1 MPVIREKR
9 QYESVGPVG
18 VVRMNTGEVEM
29 YQRIANANQQLT
41 EFAIKTTATASKRV
55 GAERAEQVEASR
67 ITSINPKTGKPE
79 ALDGLGLLLGMG
91 NAEAQA
97 YERVVQER
105 FQQSIENEIK
115 QKAGEIALKYEND
128 PYSPEKY
135 EEQMISYLD
144 SMIEGAKVK
153 GKESAYT
160 NFIMNTGTQYIT
172 ATKLNMM
179 QERIR
184 LDRAKTAQSVLSNID
199 DRQDLI
205 RQMAANISKMPAG
218 ADRTQAESRL
228 TALIEATVES
238 ARDAESSRLLKNG
251 AGDATQQ
258 TSSTVYGEA
267 YITGAMEGLDPTSAS
282 NLALAF
288 ADGDP
293 SDLPDNLR
301 EIYDSAT
308 KYMYRTVKGADGKDI
323 KVLNYDALDGVA
335 RAAKAKVQELTNDF
349 QVNLPVEQLVTDAF
363 INESID
369 LAGQLGPL
377 VFDSDMPVNQMADL
391 IDEKLNSAFG
401 ILESKYLD
409 PASGLTKPQLN
420 AAKQDV
426 RGALAQGLLITA
438 YDNHRGSPETA
449 RMEISDAY
457 NRKDTSKLTGKTKA
471 AVDALIRTAVPVEDD
486 ARIEEFIGDLQS
498 NDKRNTARAKAA
510 YKADIYHELSFN
522 NRGASQGILESYK
535 RGLSLLTGNEHLS
548 GIEQENER
556 RKLGASYAS
565 SFIGKVVQGYVV
577 GSDGKNR
584 KVTSSDLALAA
595 AYALNGDDRGVPSEL
610 KDAVDSALG
619 YSDRETVAAS
629 INRREVSL
637 SKVEADL
644 KVGADKKAL
653 IKNIASN
660 QIINNPTTTDSE
672 TVEDYLVQISGMD
685 NFFESS
691 EMFNPANPAAQFL
704 FKSTMSGVL
713 PATLKTSLED
723 LAGGS
728 FQGGAE
734 AARNVLTF
742 YSQMAN
748 QPRGNVIVNAF
759 KGLSDDTTSKLEAI
773 AQIHYSTGDEIGAI
787 AAQMADN
794 ERDDGFAVTKRRAFA
809 KAVKSKNPNGIDTTE
824 FVMSVVEDAAQNRE
838 AINTLVPLADYL
850 FSSLDAETIKTKL
863 NNFYERSFV
872 KTQGYVLDRGSR
884 TGDRSRY
891 ALNAVFTDEE
901 VQDFFIKKVNN
912 ELGGPRISMK
922 PLDDQIEDRAFLMPM
937 GVYNGGVTYLAVK
950 RQGGLLVPIPNPKM
964 GNMPFAFSTSEADV
978 AAFAEGKGVKI
989 SLDSLTMEDIIEMRS
1004 SADQS
1009 VISKDT
1015 PMSFFSGGGF
1025 MSGGFR

>member
-9 QYESVGPVG
+9 QYGSVGPVG

-29 YQRIANANQQLT
+29 YQQIAQANQTLT
-41 EFAIKTTATASKRV
+41 NTAIKHLANVSKRI
-55 GAERAEQVEASR
+55 GAERAEQVDATR
-67 ITSINPKTGKPE
+67 INSINPKTGKPE
-79 ALDGLGLLLGMG
+79 ALDGITALLAMG
-91 NAEAQA
+91 NVEAEA
-97 YERVVQER
+97 YERVVNER

-115 QKAGEIALKYEND
+115 QKAGEIALKYENN
-128 PYSPEKY
+128 PYAPEKY
-135 EEQMISYLD
+135 EEQMTSYLD
-144 SMIEGAKVK
+144 SMIEGSRSN
-153 GKESAYT
+153 GKDTAYT

-184 LDRAKTAQSVLSNID
+184 IERGRTAQSVLDNID

-205 RQMAANISKMPAG
+205 RQMAANISKMPEG
-218 ADRTQAESRL
+218 PERTEAEARMN
-228 TALIEATVES
+228 ALFEATVES
-238 ARDAESSRLLKNG
+238 AKDAESSRLFKNG
-251 AGDATQQ
+251 AARSTEQA
-258 TSSTVYGEA
+258 SSTIYGEA
-267 YITGAMEGLDPTSAS
+267 YITGAMEDLDPTSAA

-293 SDLPDNLR
+293 SDLPDDLR

-308 KYMYRTVKGADGKDI
+308 KYMYRTVKGADGKDV

-349 QVNLPVEQLVTDAF
+349 QVNLPLEQLVTDAYVS
-363 INESID
+363 ESID
-369 LAGQLGPL
+369 LAGQLASA
-377 VFDSDMPVNQMADL
+377 VFDSDTPVNQVADI
-391 IDEKLNSAFG
+391 IDEKLTAAFG
-401 ILESKYLD
+401 ILDAKYLD
-409 PASGLTKPQLN
+409 PKSGLSKPQLD
-420 AAKQDV
+420 AAKKDI
-426 RGALAQGLLITA
+426 RGALAQDLLIAA

-457 NRKDTSKLTGKTKA
+457 NRKSTSNLTGKTKA

-486 ARIEEFIGDLQS
+486 ARIEEFILDLQS
-498 NDKRNTARAKAA
+498 NDARNTAKFGEQQKAA
-510 YKADIYHELSFN
+510 AYSELSN
-522 NRGASQGILESYK
+522 LRNDVSRGSKEAYQRS
-535 RGLSLLTGNEHLS
+535 LSLASSEYFSGN
-548 GIEQENER
+548 QR
-556 RKLGASYAS
+556 ASETAKVNAAYAS
-565 SFIGKVVQGYVV
+565 SFVGKVMRGYVV
-577 GSDGKNR
+577 GQDGKNR

-595 AYALNGDDRGVPSEL
+595 AYALNGDDRGVPTEL
-610 KDAVDSALG
+610 KDAVDSALQI
-619 YSDRETVAAS
+619 SDRETVAAS

-644 KVGADKKAL
+644 KAGADKKAL

-660 QIINNPTTTDSE
+660 QIINNPTATDSE
-672 TVEDYLVQISGMD
+672 TVEDYLLQISGMD

-728 FQGGAE
+728 FQGSAE

-748 QPRGNVIVNAF
+748 QPRGNAIVNAF
-759 KGLSDDTTSKLEAI
+759 KGLSDDNISKLEAI
-773 AQIHYSTGDEIGAI
+773 AQIHYTTGDEIGAV

-794 ERDDGFAVTKRRAFA
+794 ERDSSFVTTRRRAFA
-809 KAVKSKNPNGIDTTE
+809 KAVKSKNPNGIDTDE
-824 FVMSVVEDAAQNRE
+824 FVMSIVEDAAQNKE
-838 AINTLVPLADYL
+838 ALSTLIPLAEYL

-891 ALNAVFTDEE
+891 ALNAVFNDEE
-901 VQDFFIKKVNN
+901 VQNFFIKKVNN

-978 AAFAEGKGVKI
+978 AAFAEGKGVKM

-1015 PMSFFSGGGF
+1015 PRSFYETGTLRIMGN
-1025 MSGGFR
+1025 

>member
-29 YQRIANANQQLT
+29 YQQIAQANQTLT
-41 EFAIKTTATASKRV
+41 NTAIKHLANVSKRI
-55 GAERAEQVEASR
+55 GAERAEQVDATR
-67 ITSINPKTGKPE
+67 INSINPKTGKPE
-79 ALDGLGLLLGMG
+79 ALDGITALLAMG
-91 NAEAQA
+91 NVEAEA
-97 YERVVQER
+97 YERVVNER

-115 QKAGEIALKYEND
+115 QKAGEIALKFEND

-135 EEQMISYLD
+135 EEQMTSYLD
-144 SMIEGAKVK
+144 SMIEGSKSN
-153 GKESAYT
+153 GKDTAYT

-205 RQMAANISKMPAG
+205 RQMAMNISKMPEG
-218 ADRTQAESRL
+218 ANRTQVEANLS
-228 TALIEATVES
+228 ALIEATVES
-238 ARDAESSRLLKNG
+238 AKDAESSRLLKNG
-251 AGDATQQ
+251 AADATQQ
-258 TSSTVYGEA
+258 ASSTVYGEA
-267 YITGAMEGLDPTSAS
+267 YITGAMEGLDPTSAA

-288 ADGDP
+288 SDGDP
-293 SDLPDNLR
+293 SDLPDDLR

-323 KVLNYDALDGVA
+323 KVLNYEALDGVA

-363 INESID
+363 VNESVG
-369 LAGQLGPL
+369 LAGNLGSA
-377 VFDSDMPVNQMADL
+377 VFGSDMPVSQMADL

-401 ILESKYLD
+401 ILDAKYLD
-409 PASGLTKPQLN
+409 PASGLTQAQLN
-420 AAKQDV
+420 SAKQDI
-426 RGALAQGLLITA
+426 RGALAQDLLVVA
-438 YDNHRGSPETA
+438 YDNHRGSPEDA
-449 RMEISDAY
+449 RMRILDAY
-457 NRKDTSKLTGKTKA
+457 NRKSTSELKGKTKA
-471 AVDALIRTAVPVEDD
+471 AVDTLIRTAVPVEDD
-486 ARIEEFIGDLQS
+486 ARIEEFILDLQS
-498 NDKRNTARAKAA
+498 NDVRNTARFKAA
-510 YKADIYHELSFN
+510 SKADVYRELSYN
-522 NRGASQGILESYK
+522 INGASEGILESYK
-535 RGLSLLTGNEHLS
+535 RGSSLINANEHLT
-548 GIEQENER
+548 GIEQTNEQ
-556 RKLGASYAS
+556 RKLDAAYAS
-565 SFIGKVVQGYVV
+565 SFVSKVMRGYVI
-577 GSDGKNR
+577 GQDGKNR

-629 INRREVSL
+629 INRKEVSL

-644 KVGADKKAL
+644 KAGADKKAL
-653 IKNIASN
+653 ISNISSN

-672 TVEDYLVQISGMD
+672 TVEDYLLQISGMD

-728 FQGGAE
+728 FQGSAE
-734 AARNVLTF
+734 AAKNVLTF

-748 QPRGNVIVNAF
+748 QPRGNAIVNAF
-759 KGLSDDTTSKLEAI
+759 KGLSEDTSSKLEAI

-794 ERDDGFAVTKRRAFA
+794 ERDDGFAVTRRRAFA

-824 FVMSVVEDAAQNRE
+824 FVMAAVEDAAQNAE

-863 NNFYERSFV
+863 KNFYDRSFV

-891 ALNAVFTDEE
+891 ALNAVFNDEE
-901 VQDFFIKKVNN
+901 VQDFFIRKVNN

-964 GNMPFAFSTSEADV
+964 NNMPFAFSTSEADV
-978 AAFAEGKGVKI
+978 AAFAEGKGISV
-989 SLDSLTMEDIIEMRS
+989 SLDNLTMEDIIEMRG

-1015 PMSFFSGGGF
+1015 PRSFFSGGGF

>member
-29 YQRIANANQQLT
+29 YERIAQANQTLT
-41 EFAIKTTATASKRV
+41 NTAIKHLADVSKRV
-55 GAERAEQVEASR
+55 GAESAEQVDAAR
-67 ITSINPKTGKPE
+67 ISSINPKTGKPE
-79 ALDGLGLLLGMG
+79 ALDGISALLAMG
-91 NAEAQA
+91 NVEAEA
-97 YERVVQER
+97 YERVVNER

-115 QKAGEIALKYEND
+115 QKAGEIALKFENN
-128 PYSPEKY
+128 PYAPEKY
-135 EEQMISYLD
+135 EEQMTSYLD
-144 SMIEGAKVK
+144 SMIEGSKSN
-153 GKESAYT
+153 GKDTAYT

-184 LDRAKTAQSVLSNID
+184 IERGRTAQSVLDNID

-205 RQMAANISKMPAG
+205 RQMAANISKMPEG
-218 ADRTQAESRL
+218 PERTEAEARMN
-228 TALIEATVES
+228 ALFEATVES
-238 ARDAESSRLLKNG
+238 AKDAESSRLFKNG
-251 AGDATQQ
+251 AARSTEQA
-258 TSSTVYGEA
+258 SSTVYGEA

-293 SDLPDNLR
+293 SDLPDDLR
-301 EIYDSAT
+301 KIYDSAT
-308 KYMYRTVKGADGKDI
+308 KYMYRTVKGADGKDV

-349 QVNLPVEQLVTDAF
+349 QINLPLEQLVTDAYV
-363 INESID
+363 NESID
-369 LAGQLGPL
+369 LAGQLASA
-377 VFDSDMPVNQMADL
+377 VFDSDTPFNQVADI
-391 IDEKLNSAFG
+391 IDEKLTSAFG
-401 ILESKYLD
+401 ILDAKYLD
-409 PASGLTKPQLN
+409 PRSGLTKPQLD
-420 AAKQDV
+420 AAKQDI
-426 RGALAQGLLITA
+426 RGALAQDLLIAA

-486 ARIEEFIGDLQS
+486 ARIEEFILDLQS
-498 NDKRNTARAKAA
+498 NDARNTAKFGEQQKAA
-510 YKADIYHELSFN
+510 AYSELSN
-522 NRGASQGILESYK
+522 LRNDVSRGSEEAYRKS
-535 RGLSLLTGNEHLS
+535 LSLASSEYFS
-548 GIEQENER
+548 GTQR
-556 RKLGASYAS
+556 ASETAKVNAAYAS
-565 SFIGKVVQGYVV
+565 SFVGKVMRGYVV
-577 GSDGKNR
+577 GQDGKNR

-610 KDAVDSALG
+610 KDAVDSALQI
-619 YSDRETVAAS
+619 SDRETVAAS

-728 FQGGAE
+728 FQGSAE

-964 GNMPFAFSTSEADV
+964 NNMPFAFSTSEADV
-978 AAFAEGKGVKI
+978 AAFAEGKGVKM

>member
-29 YQRIANANQQLT
+29 YQQIAQANQTLT
-41 EFAIKTTATASKRV
+41 NTAIKHLGNVSKRI
-55 GAERAEQVEASR
+55 GAERAEQVDATR
-67 ITSINPKTGKPE
+67 INSINPKTGKPE
-79 ALDGLGLLLGMG
+79 ALDGITALLAMG
-91 NAEAQA
+91 NVEAEA
-97 YERVVQER
+97 YERVVNER

-115 QKAGEIALKYEND
+115 QKAGEIALKYENN
-128 PYSPEKY
+128 PYAPEKY
-135 EEQMISYLD
+135 EEQMTSYLD
-144 SMIEGAKVK
+144 SMIEGSRSN
-153 GKESAYT
+153 GKDTAYT

-184 LDRAKTAQSVLSNID
+184 IERGKTAQSVLDNID

-218 ADRTQAESRL
+218 AERTEAEARMN
-228 TALIEATVES
+228 ALFEATVES
-238 ARDAESSRLLKNG
+238 AKDAESSRLLKNG
-251 AGDATQQ
+251 ATR
-258 TSSTVYGEA
+258 STEQANSTIYGEA
-267 YITGAMEGLDPTSAS
+267 YITGAMEGLDPTSAA

-293 SDLPDNLR
+293 SDLPDDLR

-308 KYMYRTVKGADGKDI
+308 KYMYRTVKGSDGKDI
-323 KVLNYDALDGVA
+323 KVLNYEALDGVA

-457 NRKDTSKLTGKTKA
+457 NRKSTSKLTGKTKA

-486 ARIEEFIGDLQS
+486 ARIEEFILDLQS
-498 NDKRNTARAKAA
+498 NDARNTAKFGEQQKAA
-510 YKADIYHELSFN
+510 AYSELSN
-522 NRGASQGILESYK
+522 LRNDVSRGSEEAYRRS
-535 RGLSLLTGNEHLS
+535 LSLASSEYLS
-548 GIEQENER
+548 ANQQASETAKVN
-556 RKLGASYAS
+556 GAYAS
-565 SFIGKVVQGYVV
+565 SFVGKVMRGYVV
-577 GSDGKNR
+577 GQDGKNR

-610 KDAVDSALG
+610 KDAVDSALQI
-619 YSDRETVAAS
+619 SDKETVAAS

-644 KVGADKKAL
+644 KAGADKKAL

-672 TVEDYLVQISGMD
+672 TVEDYLMQISGMD

-713 PATLKTSLED
+713 PATLKTSLEN

-728 FQGGAE
+728 FQGSAE

-794 ERDDGFAVTKRRAFA
+794 ERDNGFAVTKRRAFA

>member
-41 EFAIKTTATASKRV
+41 EFAIKTTAAASKRV
-55 GAERAEQVEASR
+55 GAERAEQVDATK
-67 ITSINPKTGKPE
+67 INSINPKTGKPE
-79 ALDGLGLLLGMG
+79 ALDGISVLLGMG

-97 YERVVQER
+97 YERVVNER

-115 QKAGEIALKYEND
+115 QKAGEIALKFEND

-135 EEQMISYLD
+135 EEQMTSYLD
-144 SMIEGAKVK
+144 SMIEGSKSN
-153 GKESAYT
+153 GKDTAYT

-205 RQMAANISKMPAG
+205 RQMAMNISKMPEG
-218 ADRTQAESRL
+218 ANRTQAEANLS
-228 TALIEATVES
+228 ALIEATVES
-238 ARDAESSRLLKNG
+238 AKDAESSRLLKNG
-251 AGDATQQ
+251 AADATQQ
-258 TSSTVYGEA
+258 VSSTVYGEA
-267 YITGAMEGLDPTSAS
+267 YITGAMEGLDPTSAA

-293 SDLPDNLR
+293 SDLPDDLR

-323 KVLNYDALDGVA
+323 KVLNYEALDGVA

-363 INESID
+363 VNESIG
-369 LAGQLGPL
+369 LAGNLGSA
-377 VFDSDMPVNQMADL
+377 VFGSDMPVSQMADL

-401 ILESKYLD
+401 ILDSKYLD
-409 PASGLTKPQLN
+409 PASGLTKAQLDS
-420 AAKQDV
+420 AKQDI
-426 RGALAQGLLITA
+426 RGALAQDLLVVA

-457 NRKDTSKLTGKTKA
+457 NRKDTSKLKGKTKA
-471 AVDALIRTAVPVEDD
+471 AVDTLIRTAVPVEDD
-486 ARIEEFIGDLQS
+486 ARIEEFILDLQS
-498 NDKRNTARAKAA
+498 NDVRNTAKFGEQQKAA
-510 YKADIYHELSFN
+510 AYSELSN
-522 NRGASQGILESYK
+522 LKNDVS
-535 RGLSLLTGNEHLS
+535 TGNEEAYRKSLS
-548 GIEQENER
+548 
-556 RKLGASYAS
+556 LASSEYFSGTQQAAETAKVNAAYAS
-565 SFIGKVVQGYVV
+565 SFVGNVMRGYVV
-577 GSDGKNR
+577 GQDGKNR

-644 KVGADKKAL
+644 KAGSDKKAL
-653 IKNIASN
+653 IKNISSN
-660 QIINNPTTTDSE
+660 QIINNPTATDSD
-672 TVEDYLVQISGMD
+672 TVEDYLLQISGMD

-728 FQGGAE
+728 FQGSAE
-734 AARNVLTF
+734 AAKNVLTF

-748 QPRGNVIVNAF
+748 QPRGNAIVNAF
-759 KGLSDDTTSKLEAI
+759 KGLPDDTISKLEAI
-773 AQIHYSTGDEIGAI
+773 AQIHYSTGDEIGAV

-794 ERDDGFAVTKRRAFA
+794 ERDDGFAVTRRRAFA

-824 FVMSVVEDAAQNRE
+824 FVMAAVEDAAQNAE

-863 NNFYERSFV
+863 NNFYDRSFV

-891 ALNAVFTDEE
+891 ALNAVFNDEE
-901 VQDFFIKKVNN
+901 VQDFFIRKVNN

-964 GNMPFAFSTSEADV
+964 NNMPFAFSTSEADV
-978 AAFAEGKGVKI
+978 AAFAEGKGISV
-989 SLDSLTMEDIIEMRS
+989 SLDNLTMEDIIEMRG

-1015 PMSFFSGGGF
+1015 PRSFFSGGGF

>member
-29 YQRIANANQQLT
+29 YERIAQANQTLT
-41 EFAIKTTATASKRV
+41 NTAIKHLADVSKRV
-55 GAERAEQVEASR
+55 GAESAEQVDAAR
-67 ITSINPKTGKPE
+67 ISSINPKTGKPE
-79 ALDGLGLLLGMG
+79 ALDGISALLAMG
-91 NAEAQA
+91 NVEAQA
-97 YERVVQER
+97 YERVVNER

-115 QKAGEIALKYEND
+115 QKAGEIALKFEND

-135 EEQMISYLD
+135 EEQMTSYLD
-144 SMIEGAKVK
+144 SMIEGSKSN
-153 GKESAYT
+153 GKDTAYT

-184 LDRAKTAQSVLSNID
+184 IERGRTAQSVLDNID

-218 ADRTQAESRL
+218 AERTEAEARMN
-228 TALIEATVES
+228 ALFEATVES
-238 ARDAESSRLLKNG
+238 AKDAESSRLFKNG
-251 AGDATQQ
+251 AARSTEQA
-258 TSSTVYGEA
+258 SSTIYGEA
-267 YITGAMEGLDPTSAS
+267 YITGAMEDLDRTSAL

-293 SDLPDNLR
+293 SDLPDDLR
-301 EIYDSAT
+301 EIYNSAT

-323 KVLNYDALDGVA
+323 KVLNYEALDGVA

-349 QVNLPVEQLVTDAF
+349 QINLPLEQLVTDAYV
-363 INESID
+363 NESID
-369 LAGQLGPL
+369 LAGQLASA
-377 VFDSDMPVNQMADL
+377 VFDSDTPVNQVADI
-391 IDEKLNSAFG
+391 IDEKLTAAFG
-401 ILESKYLD
+401 ILDAKYLD
-409 PASGLTKPQLN
+409 PRSGLTRPQLD
-420 AAKQDV
+420 AAKQDI
-426 RGALAQGLLITA
+426 RGALAQDLLIAA

-457 NRKDTSKLTGKTKA
+457 NRKSTSKLKGKTKA

-486 ARIEEFIGDLQS
+486 ARIEEFIIDLQS

-510 YKADIYHELSFN
+510 YKADVYRELSFN
-522 NRGASQGILESYK
+522 RSGASKGILESYK
-535 RGLSLLTGNEHLS
+535 RGLSLLTANEHLS

-556 RKLGASYAS
+556 RKLDAAYAS

-595 AYALNGDDRGVPSEL
+595 AYALNGDDRGVPAEL

-660 QIINNPTTTDSE
+660 QIINNPTATDSE

-728 FQGGAE
+728 FQGSAE

-748 QPRGNVIVNAF
+748 QPRGNAIVNAF
-759 KGLSDDTTSKLEAI
+759 KGLSDDNISKLEAI
-773 AQIHYSTGDEIGAI
+773 AQIHYTTGDEIGAV

-794 ERDDGFAVTKRRAFA
+794 ERDSSFVTTRRRAFA
-809 KAVKSKNPNGIDTTE
+809 KAVKSKNPNGIDTDE
-824 FVMSVVEDAAQNRE
+824 FVMSIVEDAAQNKE
-838 AINTLVPLADYL
+838 ALSTLIPLAEYL

-863 NNFYERSFV
+863 KNFYERSFV

-891 ALNAVFTDEE
+891 ALNAVFSDEE

-989 SLDSLTMEDIIEMRS
+989 SLDSLTMEDIIEMRG

-1015 PMSFFSGGGF
+1015 PRSFYETGTLRIMGN
-1025 MSGGFR
+1025 